1 MLKAEERPAV
11 KTVNKAEVRPAGKTS
26 TMYIKTIN
34 FWRRKTSHWPN
45 WPLVD
50 FSAKESL
57 PRSQIDCSFN
67 VFNLI
72 EIKLDLKGG

>member
-26 TMYIKTIN
+26 TMYIKTNN

-50 FSAKESL
+50 FSAKGSL
-57 PRSQIDCSFN
+57 PRSPLTN
-67 VFNLI
+67 YFNLFYSI
-72 EIKLDLKGG
+72 

>member
-11 KTVNKAEVRPAGKTS
+11 KTVIKAEVRPAGKTS
-26 TMYIKTIN
+26 TMYIKAIN

-50 FSAKESL
+50 FSAKESCRVVKL
-57 PRSQIDCSFN
+57 TAY
-67 VFNLI
+67 LI
-72 EIKLDLKGG
+72 YYYY